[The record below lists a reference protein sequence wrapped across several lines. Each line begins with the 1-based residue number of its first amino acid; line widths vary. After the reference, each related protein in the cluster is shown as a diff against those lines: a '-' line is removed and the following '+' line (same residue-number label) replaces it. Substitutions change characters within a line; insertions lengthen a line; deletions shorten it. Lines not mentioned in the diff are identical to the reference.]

1 MFLATSERYFSG
13 YIIFVYFVYFPIVF
27 PTTEIPL
34 YVYTE
39 DVFEFSEAGRFP
51 NISSECL
58 TIGQCRGLSKIYS
71 KTHRQPR
78 CLLLSV

>member
-39 DVFEFSEAGRFP
+39 DVFEFSEAGDFQ
-51 NISSECL
+51 IF
-58 TIGQCRGLSKIYS
+58 
-71 KTHRQPR
+71 HRNVLQ
-78 CLLLSV
+78 LVNAEV